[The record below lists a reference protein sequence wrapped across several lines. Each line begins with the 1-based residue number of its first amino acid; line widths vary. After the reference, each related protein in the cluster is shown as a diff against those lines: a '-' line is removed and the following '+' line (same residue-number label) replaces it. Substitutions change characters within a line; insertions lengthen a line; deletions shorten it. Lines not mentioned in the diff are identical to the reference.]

1 MPTQYFLYRA
11 GRFVR
16 AFAILSLARA
26 GMLILTAEK
35 GCGGTVMVPP
45 AESDRALEITIVNHV
60 KGDRGV
66 ADPARVTTNETVY
79 VPANTPVEIGGF
91 ARNLYGGVNT
101 FVMKFTCWPAGTVCR
116 KVLTSAAPD
125 RYNRVPSILGLPWSG
140 SAAMGELRLSVFT
153 LSEKE
158 SVVLDAR
165 ANNVNAMSTTL
176 HVVYR
181 ARAAETASAGSK
193 GGRGGKSE
201 RGRRLKR

>member
-1 MPTQYFLYRA
+1 MPTKYFLYRT

-16 AFAILSLARA
+16 AFAILSLAGA
-26 GMLILTAEK
+26 AMLMLTAEK

-45 AESDRALEITIVNHV
+45 AESDRAPEITIVNHV
-60 KGDRGV
+60 RADRG
-66 ADPARVTTNETVY
+66 AAEPARVTTNETVY

-91 ARNLYGGVNT
+91 ARNPYGGVNT

-116 KVLTSAAPD
+116 KVVTSAAPD
-125 RYNRVPSILGLPWSG
+125 HTNRVPSILGLPWSTATATG
-140 SAAMGELRLSVFT
+140 KLRLSVFT
-153 LSEKE
+153 LSGKE

-165 ANNVNAMSTTL
+165 ANNFNDMSTTL

-181 ARAAETASAGSK
+181 AKAAETASAGTN
-193 GGRGGKSE
+193 GGRTGKSE